1 MPSFSDSF
9 CKEHKVAVDDG
20 ESQRSDGVWLVVVE
34 NMGTAKLAE
43 GDVVEAR
50 VEVLEVRAQVLR

>member
-1 MPSFSDSF
+1 M
-9 CKEHKVAVDDG
+9 VG
-20 ESQRSDGVWLVVVE
+20 GVE